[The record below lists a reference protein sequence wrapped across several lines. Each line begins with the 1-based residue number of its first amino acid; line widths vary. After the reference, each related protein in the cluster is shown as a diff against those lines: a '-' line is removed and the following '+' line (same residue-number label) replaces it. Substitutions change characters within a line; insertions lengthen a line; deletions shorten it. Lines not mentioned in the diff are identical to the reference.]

1 MPPVTFFYEDV
12 LRALQDGEVR
22 FVLVGGTA
30 VILHGVPRTTA
41 DLDIVLD
48 LEESNVRR
56 LVEAMTR
63 LGFRPRAPVAAA
75 DLASA
80 ERRREWI
87 AEKGMRAF
95 TFQRP
100 GRLLDEVDVVIDS
113 PLGFAELMR
122 EARVLE
128 AAGLR
133 LPVASPRHL
142 IRMKEATGRDQD
154 AADVDAL
161 RRLLEAESRE

>member
-1 MPPVTFFYEDV
+1 VTFFYEDV
-12 LRALQDGEVR
+12 LGALQDGDVR
-22 FVLVGGTA
+22 FVVVGGTA

-41 DLDIVLD
+41 DLDIVID

-56 LVEAMTR
+56 LVAAMTR
-63 LGFRPRAPVAAA
+63 LGFYPRAPVPPT

-87 AEKGMRAF
+87 EAKGMRAF

-100 GRLLDEVDVVIDS
+100 GRLLDEVDVIIDC
-113 PLGFAELMR
+113 PLAYAELMR
-122 EARVLE
+122 EARILE
-128 AAGLR
+128 AGELR

-142 IRMKEATGRDQD
+142 IQMKETTGRDQD
-154 AADVDAL
+154 AADADAL
-161 RRLLEAESRE
+161 RRLLDAESHE

>member
-1 MPPVTFFYEDV
+1 MTFFYEDV
-12 LRALQDGEVR
+12 LVALQDAEVR

-41 DLDIVLD
+41 DLDIVID
-48 LEESNVRR
+48 LEASNVRR
-56 LVEAMTR
+56 LGEAMTR
-63 LGFRPRAPVAAA
+63 LGFCPRAPVPAA

-87 AEKGMRAF
+87 EAKGMRAF
-95 TFQRP
+95 TFHRP
-100 GRLLDEVDVVIDS
+100 GRLLDEVDVIIDT
-113 PLGFAELMR
+113 PLVFSELVR

-128 AAGLR
+128 AGGLR
-133 LPVASPRHL
+133 LPVASPQHL

-161 RRLLEAESRE
+161 RRLLEAESGE

>member
-1 MPPVTFFYEDV
+1 MATFFYEDV
-12 LRALQDGEVR
+12 LGGLRDGDVR

-41 DLDIVLD
+41 DLDIVID

-56 LVEAMTR
+56 LIEVMTR
-63 LGFRPRAPVAAA
+63 LGFHPRAPVPSA

-87 AEKGMRAF
+87 EEKGMRAF

-100 GRLLDEVDVVIDS
+100 GRLLDEVDVIIDS
-113 PLGFAELMR
+113 PLGFAELIR

-142 IRMKEATGRDQD
+142 IQMKEATGRDQD
-154 AADVDAL
+154 AADADAL
-161 RRLLEAESRE
+161 RRLLDAESRE